1 MRCWLVVAVLALG
14 TTGLGCAPSL
24 ACGAGTVERDGAC
37 VPESVLT
44 CGPGT
49 HEVMGEC
56 LVDSTACPAGTI
68 DRGGVCL
75 PAQVVDVELPF
86 EAGTAIEVGQGM
98 HGFFSHYGNS
108 RHAIDFDCP
117 IGTTVVAARDG
128 VVVGVKEDSS
138 TGCPDVSC
146 ANQGNF
152 VRIDHGD
159 GTYSL
164 YYHLDTDGALVALG
178 DRVCAG
184 EPIGRS
190 GNTGFSS
197 GPHLHFQVEDAF
209 QQTLP
214 LWVRELGDA
223 TDGAIFAGVVAT
235 SENAPPA
242 TCDHAIAPA
251 GCAPDLFAHDGV
263 LDLAGLPCALASRDT
278 DYVVTGRVVG
288 SAPRVYWAIK
298 RDDATDWT
306 EHCADAGPDG
316 RFEIT
321 VRFEG
326 VARSFVTIATALDT
340 GDSGCANH
348 DGWDASPSVFLR

>member
-1 MRCWLVVAVLALG
+1 MRYWLAFTAALA
-14 TTGLGCAPSL
+14 LGCAPSL
-24 ACGAGTVERDGAC
+24 ACGAGTVETDGAC
-37 VPESVLT
+37 VPASMLT

-56 LVDSTACPAGTI
+56 VVDSTECPAGTI

-75 PAQVVDVELPF
+75 PAQVVDVALPF
-86 EAGTAIEVGQGM
+86 EAGTAVSVGQGM
-98 HGFFSHYGNS
+98 HGFFSHYGNA
-108 RHAIDFDCP
+108 RHAIDFECP

-138 TGCPDVSC
+138 TGCADVSC
-146 ANQGNF
+146 ATQGNF

-159 GTYSL
+159 GTYAV

-184 EPIGRS
+184 EPIARS

-209 QQTLP
+209 SQTLP
-214 LWVRELGDA
+214 LWVRELGE
-223 TDGAIFAGVVAT
+223 TDGAIFAGVVVT
-235 SENAPPA
+235 SANAPPA
-242 TCDHAIAPA
+242 TCDHAIAPTD
-251 GCAPDLFAHDGV
+251 CAPDLFAHDGV

-288 SAPRVYWAIK
+288 PVSRVYWATK
-298 RDDATDWT
+298 GDGAADWV
-306 EHCADAGPDG
+306 EHCADSEPDG
-316 RFEIT
+316 SFEIA
-321 VRFEG
+321 VRFESSDTT
-326 VARSFVTIATALDT
+326 ARTYVTIATARDT
-340 GDSGCANH
+340 GDGSCANY
-348 DGWDASPSVFLR
+348 DGWDASPSLFVR